1 MVRVGEILLAFF
13 VAHGKHPHTTIDQF
27 RCSFHY
33 ATKFHRVCLLGG
45 IFTGATIWEEER
57 IHMTSFERTGWRDE
71 ELSRWHRRLGV
82 NCPAVDVDFLLV
94 EYDHGKA
101 SALIEYKNE
110 YASPQYASHPNYQ
123 ALIDLGD
130 RADLPVIVCRYKTD
144 FSQWKVIPLNDK
156 AKSIIPQRTTL
167 NEIEYISLLYKIRGR
182 ECPKS
187 VIDGMK
193 IEI

>member
-1 MVRVGEILLAFF
+1 MVREGEILLAFF
-13 VAHGKHPHTTIDQF
+13 VAHGKHPHTTIDHS
-27 RCSFHY
+27 RCSFHQ
-33 ATKFHRVCLLGG
+33 ATKFHLVCLLGG
-45 IFTGATIWEEER
+45 IFTGATIWEEEE

-82 NCPAVDVDFLLV
+82 NCPAVDIDFLLM
-94 EYDHGKA
+94 EYDHGKV

-144 FSQWKVIPLNDK
+144 FSQWKVIPLNNK

-167 NEIEYISLLYKIRGR
+167 NETEYISLLYKIRGR
-182 ECPKS
+182 DCPKS